1 MALIT
6 YDDKDKSLPSTN
18 PKRLWTDDDANLV
31 KAVVNENA
39 ARMLNIRDDYDLAA
53 ANAYP
58 TGGGSGN
65 IGVIKRFDAFPV
77 PSSNAGGLVP
87 SKLGGTE
94 FVGPGSFLIAVDDAP
109 GADPFKWRIL

>member
-18 PKRLWTDDDANLV
+18 PKRVWSDQDANLV

-39 ARMLNIRDDYDLAA
+39 ARMLNIRDDYNLASE
-53 ANAYP
+53 NTYP
-58 TGGGSGN
+58 TTGGSGD
-65 IGVIKRFDAFPV
+65 IGVIKRFDAFPI
-77 PSSNAGGLVP
+77 PAGQGGEVP
-87 SKLGGTE
+87 SKLGGVE
-94 FVGPGSFLIAVDDAP
+94 FVGEGSFLIAVTDTP